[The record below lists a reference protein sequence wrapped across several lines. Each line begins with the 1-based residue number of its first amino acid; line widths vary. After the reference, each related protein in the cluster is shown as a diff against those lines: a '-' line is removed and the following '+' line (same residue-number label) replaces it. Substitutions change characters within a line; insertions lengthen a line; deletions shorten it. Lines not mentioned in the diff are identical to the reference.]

1 MMESLE
7 SLISLYKKDKIT
19 DYVVERELSLFLG
32 MNVHVRITTESMNAG
47 GKSFVL
53 FAIPEKL
60 TEGFVITIFVDKYA
74 IQNFYTAEEFEV
86 LMNRFKK
93 KIQTILRR
101 YFQFLTENDN
111 NDITYNY
118 ALGFLLSLYSLYR
131 GDLIISNDSFL
142 VDEADLLKLADKFS
156 LGDVKKEDME
166 AALINNMINGEI
178 AEFIKRYVRVSGELK
193 FVITDD
199 TDEKPSFNVWQKEIL
214 NNVTSSYGIRNHK
227 EIPYD
232 YLPKTNQ

>member
-1 MMESLE
+1 
-7 SLISLYKKDKIT
+7 
-19 DYVVERELSLFLG
+19 
-32 MNVHVRITTESMNAG
+32 
-47 GKSFVL
+47 
-53 FAIPEKL
+53 
-60 TEGFVITIFVDKYA
+60 
-74 IQNFYTAEEFEV
+74 
-86 LMNRFKK
+86 
-93 KIQTILRR
+93 
-101 YFQFLTENDN
+101 
-111 NDITYNY
+111 
-118 ALGFLLSLYSLYR
+118 
-131 GDLIISNDSFL
+131 
-142 VDEADLLKLADKFS
+142 
-156 LGDVKKEDME
+156 ME